1 MTPEEIV
8 ERVKS
13 ALGDDVRKA
22 EVVRGDAVLH
32 AAPEVLHAV
41 ARFLKEEP
49 DLNFHYLSDLIGVDY
64 LDQDR
69 DPRFEAVYELH
80 SFDHNHSVRIR
91 VGLPEENPALPTVTD
106 LWAGAIFPER
116 ELYDMFGF
124 RIEGLEGIQ
133 RLIMPETWE
142 GHPLRRDYPLT
153 TEDVAFS
160 YNRDYKKGLV
170 KSKSL
175 PEE

>member
-1 MTPEEIV
+1 
-8 ERVKS
+8 
-13 ALGDDVRKA
+13 KA

-80 SFDHNHSVRIR
+80 SFDHNHS
-91 VGLPEENPALPTVTD
+91 
-106 LWAGAIFPER
+106 
-116 ELYDMFGF
+116 
-124 RIEGLEGIQ
+124 
-133 RLIMPETWE
+133 
-142 GHPLRRDYPLT
+142 
-153 TEDVAFS
+153 
-160 YNRDYKKGLV
+160 
-170 KSKSL
+170 
-175 PEE
+175 